1 MLLLTGAIPTL
12 TSISFIYGE
21 EFSEEELELNLENDH
36 EKNYQEMYK
45 DYDFKKYLSHQ
56 YEVSKEYADYYRGLL
71 YNVETSEHN
80 PFIIDEDF
88 KQEKDDNKKRAHYY
102 SNTNNDDDDNDEDD
116 GNDGR
121 SSSSESDDDDERE
134 DDISR
139 DKKHS
144 SSDKNEE
151 KSYKNILV
159 IECINHNI
167 NNYDIKDF
175 RDIEPLL
182 SKEQED
188 FSDIEPLLNEATT
201 SENDNQEKSKRINN
215 KGIQE
220 YNIESDT
227 KIIFICQNDN
237 HNIDPNQGNNIIKS
251 LPDEGI
257 ILPMNSYKDNNN
269 NDDITNVP

>member
-1 MLLLTGAIPTL
+1 MRKPSTSFTTSIFLIMLLLTGAIPTL

-56 YEVSKEYADYYRGLL
+56 YEVSKEYADYYMDLL
-71 YNVETSEHN
+71 YSVETTSEHN

-88 KQEKDDNKKRAHYY
+88 KQEKDDNKKREHY
-102 SNTNNDDDDNDEDD
+102 SNTNDDDDKDD
-116 GNDGR
+116 RNDGR
-121 SSSSESDDDDERE
+121 YSSSESDEDDDERE
-134 DDISR
+134 DDSSR

-144 SSDKNEE
+144 SSDKNEK

-167 NNYDIKDF
+167 NNYNIKDF
-175 RDIEPLL
+175 SDIEPLL
-182 SKEQED
+182 SKEGED

-201 SENDNQEKSKRINN
+201 SENDNQGKSKMKNN
-215 KGIQE
+215 KGSQE
-220 YNIESDT
+220 YNIGSDT
-227 KIIFICQNDN
+227 KIIFICQSDN
-237 HNIDPNQGNNIIKS
+237 HNIDPNHGNNIIKFFLLS
-251 LPDEGI
+251 QMKVL
-257 ILPMNSYKDNNN
+257 YYQ
-269 NDDITNVP
+269 